1 MNLKISLTIIT
12 LLILLIAEILSYI
25 DTYLWDMIS
34 DSPSYS
40 ERYYYKEKLTILFN
54 TIGKIRTAFYIVFL
68 ISVIATFFTYICF

>member
-25 DTYLWDMIS
+25 DNYLWDMIS

-40 ERYYYKEKLTILFN
+40 ERYYYKEKLAIP
-54 TIGKIRTAFYIVFL
+54 IGKIRTAFYIAFL
-68 ISVIATFFTYICF
+68 ISVVVTFFTYICF